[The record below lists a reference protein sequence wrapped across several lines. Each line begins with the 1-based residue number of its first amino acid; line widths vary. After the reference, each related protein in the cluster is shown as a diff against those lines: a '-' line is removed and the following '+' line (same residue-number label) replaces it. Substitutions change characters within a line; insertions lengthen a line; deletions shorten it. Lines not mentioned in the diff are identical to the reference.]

1 MVEVAI
7 ASVEAVF
14 DWKAYLKE
22 EFGYEFEEDE
32 ERDAPE
38 EEGLTEAD
46 SLAAPENPTG
56 ADALAEEEKPT
67 GADAPAAPEN
77 PTGADAPAEPDAGPE
92 ASPEGTAV

>member
-1 MVEVAI
+1 MAEVAI

-32 ERDAPE
+32 ERDALEE

-56 ADALAEEEKPT
+56 ADALAEEE
-67 GADAPAAPEN
+67 N
-77 PTGADAPAEPDAGPE
+77 PTGADAPAKPAAGQE